1 MRALAVVAGESPVQF
16 ESRDGHLQARYQ
28 LDEQGR
34 KALHIYDH
42 QGHLLDVLHQ
52 REPAAAATG
61 SVQQEA
67 HGDGSPL

>member
-1 MRALAVVAGESPVQF
+1 
-16 ESRDGHLQARYQ
+16 LQARYQ